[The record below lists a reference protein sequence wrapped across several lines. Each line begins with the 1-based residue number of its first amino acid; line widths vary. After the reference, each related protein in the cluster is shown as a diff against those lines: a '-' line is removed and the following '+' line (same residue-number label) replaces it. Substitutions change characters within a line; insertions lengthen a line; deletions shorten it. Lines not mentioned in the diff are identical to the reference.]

1 MNFWALEVEDVFQKL
16 ETSPD
21 GLSKAE
27 RERRLKIYGPN
38 EIKVKEKKW
47 YEIFAKQF
55 LNPLVLVLIVSMI
68 VLGYLEHHLEAFIV
82 FVIVILGAITG
93 FLQEWKAENVMRELR
108 KFLIPKALVV
118 SGGRIIE
125 VDSNSIVPGDVII
138 VEAGMK
144 VPADARILESREL
157 SVDESMLTGE
167 SFPVAKNNKKV
178 PEDTIIPERTCM
190 LYAGTVV
197 TSGWGKAVVV
207 ATGEKTEMG
216 KIGKGLEESVE
227 TPLIRK
233 IRIFARQLTIG
244 IILISVAIFLLGL
257 YRGYETTY
265 SFLSA
270 ISFAVAVIPEI
281 LPATITLALAFGVR
295 EMAKKNALVKSLP
308 AVETLGSVTAICSDK
323 TGTLTQN
330 KLRVVKLITP
340 NGEYEVGEDGFYSEG
355 NKVEPGEDVK
365 KLILAGYMC
374 NRAVCEGG
382 NCRGDPLEVALLELA
397 LKTGITEEYEILD
410 EIPFDSKRKYM
421 AVSAKTR
428 NGIYV
433 IVKGAPEVIE
443 RMVQSKIP
451 ENCTQEG
458 MRTIAFASKK
468 FEEFKGFELEGLEF
482 LGYQCLIDP
491 LREDSRE
498 SVENCKS
505 AGIRVLMITGD
516 HPATALKIARD
527 AGIEGDVITGRELEK
542 IDLREAIKKYSVF
555 ARTTP
560 EQKLEIVKALQENG
574 EVVAV
579 TGDGVNDAPAL
590 KRAEIGVAM
599 GSGSDIAKEAGDM
612 VLLDD
617 KFSTIVRAI
626 EVGRDVFRKIQRIIS
641 WILPTNGAQGS
652 IVLVAFALGIAMPML
667 PLHILWINTV
677 TSGLLGM
684 MLVFDPMEKGLLRLK
699 PTKGELMSKRI
710 LFRVAYISAIGVLVA
725 YLLYFDTGKMSTA
738 VNGIIAIQV
747 WYLLTPHVE
756 KSFFEVGFRNRY
768 AIVGIFLLLVLQIYV
783 TNFSTVL
790 KLEPMSLE
798 EWIKTFAI
806 ASIVFIVVELEKLV
820 YRFLWKEI
828 NHKSPSQSSLQ
839 K

>member
-1 MNFWALEVEDVFQKL
+1 MKFWSLEVDEVIQKL
-16 ETSPD
+16 ETSLN
-21 GLSKAE
+21 GLTQAE
-27 RERRLKIYGPN
+27 RERRLKIYGSN
-38 EIKVKEKKW
+38 EIKVKERKPF
-47 YEIFAKQF
+47 EVFIRQF
-55 LNPLVLVLIVSMI
+55 LNPLVLVLVASMLL
-68 VLGYLEHHLEAFIV
+68 LGYLEHHLEAIIV
-82 FVIVILGAITG
+82 FAIVILGAITG
-93 FLQEWKAENVMRELR
+93 FLQEWKAESIMKELR
-108 KFLIPKALVV
+108 KFLLPKALVV
-118 SGGRIIE
+118 SEGKIIE
-125 VDSNSIVPGDVII
+125 VDSSSIVPGDVII

-144 VPADARILESREL
+144 VPADARIIESREL

-167 SFPVAKNNKKV
+167 SFPVTKNNKKI
-178 PEDTIIPERTCM
+178 PEDAIVPERTCM
-190 LYAGTVV
+190 LYAGTTI

-216 KIGKGLEESVE
+216 KIGKGLEERAE

-233 IRIFARQLTIG
+233 IRIFAKQLTIG
-244 IILISVAIFLLGL
+244 IILVSAAIFLLGV
-257 YRGYETTY
+257 YRGYEIDY

-308 AVETLGSVTAICSDK
+308 AVETLGSVTVICSDK

-330 KLRVVKLITP
+330 KLKVVKLLTP
-340 NGEYEVGEDGFYSEG
+340 NGEYEVREDGIYREG
-355 NKVEPGEDVK
+355 NRIEPGEDVK
-365 KLILAGYMC
+365 RLILAGYMC

-382 NCRGDPLEVALLELA
+382 NCRGDPLEIALLELA
-397 LKTGITEEYEILD
+397 LKMGIVEEYEVLD
-410 EIPFDSKRKYM
+410 EIPFDSKRKFM
-421 AVSAKTR
+421 AVSVKTR
-428 NGIYV
+428 DEVYL

-443 RMVQSKIP
+443 RMTRTKTP
-451 ENCTQEG
+451 ETCTQEG
-458 MRTIAFASKK
+458 MRTIAFAFKK
-468 FEEFKGFELEGLEF
+468 LEVFNGFELEDLEF

-491 LREDSRE
+491 LREDSKE

-527 AGIEGDVITGRELEK
+527 AGIEGDVITGMDLEK
-542 IDLREAIKKYSVF
+542 TDLREAVKKCSIF

-560 EQKLEIVKALQENG
+560 EQKLEIVKALQANG

-617 KFSTIVRAI
+617 RFSTIVKAV

-641 WILPTNGAQGS
+641 WIIPTNGAQGS

-684 MLVFDPMEKGLLRLK
+684 MLVFDPMEKGLLKLK

-710 LFRVAYISAIGVLVA
+710 LFRVAYISILGVLLV
-725 YLLYFDTGKMSTA
+725 YYLYFNTGKMSSA
-738 VNGIIAIQV
+738 VNGLIALQI
-747 WYLLTPHVE
+747 WYLLTPHIE
-756 KSFFEVGFRNRY
+756 KSFFEVGLKNKY
-768 AIVGIFLLLVLQIYV
+768 AILGILLLLILQLYM
-783 TNFSTVL
+783 TNFSSAL
-790 KLEPMSLE
+790 KLEPMSVE
-798 EWIKTFAI
+798 EWVKTFAI
-806 ASIVFIVVELEKLV
+806 AFIVFIIVELEKLV
-820 YRFLWKEI
+820 FRLVRRG
-828 NHKSPSQSSLQ
+828 
-839 K
+839 

>member
-1 MNFWALEVEDVFQKL
+1 MNFWALEVEEVLQKL
-16 ETSPD
+16 ETNPN
-21 GLSKAE
+21 GLGQVE

-47 YEIFAKQF
+47 FEVLARQF
-55 LNPLVLVLIVSMI
+55 LNPLVLVLIASMI
-68 VLGYLEHHLEAFIV
+68 ILGYLEHYLEAIIV
-82 FVIVILGAITG
+82 FAIVILGALTG
-93 FLQEWKAENVMRELR
+93 FFQEWKAESIMRELR
-108 KFLIPKALVV
+108 KFLIPKALIFSEGKMV
-118 SGGRIIE
+118 E
-125 VDSNSIVPGDVII
+125 VESSSLVPGDVIV

-144 VPADARILESREL
+144 VPADARIIESREL

-167 SFPVAKNNKKV
+167 SFPVSKNNKKV
-178 PEDTIIPERTCM
+178 PEDAIVPERTCM
-190 LYAGTVV
+190 LYAGTTV
-197 TSGWGKAVVV
+197 TSGWGKAVVF
-207 ATGEKTEMG
+207 ATGERTEIG
-216 KIGKGLEESVE
+216 KIGKGLEESAE
-227 TPLIRK
+227 TPLLRK

-244 IILISVAIFLLGL
+244 IIIVSVAIFLLGL
-257 YRGYETTY
+257 YRGYDTTY

-308 AVETLGSVTAICSDK
+308 AVETLGSVTVICSDK

-340 NGEYEVGEDGFYSEG
+340 KGEYEVREDGFYSRG

-397 LKTGITEEYEILD
+397 LKTGIIDEYEVLD
-410 EIPFDSKRKYM
+410 EIPFDSKRKFM

-428 NGIYV
+428 DGVYV
-433 IVKGAPEVIE
+433 IVKGAPEVVE
-443 RMVQSKIP
+443 RMIQNKIP
-451 ENCTQEG
+451 ESCTQEG
-458 MRTIAFASKK
+458 MRTIAFAFKK
-468 FEEFKGFELEGLEF
+468 LETFKGFDLENLEF

-491 LREDSRE
+491 VREDSRE

-527 AGIEGDVITGRELEK
+527 AGIDGDVITGKELEGK
-542 IDLREAIKKYSVF
+542 DLREVVRKYSVF

-574 EVVAV
+574 EAVAV

-617 KFSTIVRAI
+617 RFSTIVKAI
-626 EVGRDVFRKIQRIIS
+626 EVGRDVFRKIQRIVS
-641 WILPTNGAQGS
+641 WLIPTNGAQGS

-684 MLVFDPMEKGLLRLK
+684 MLVFDPMEKGLLKLR

-710 LFRVAYISAIGVLVA
+710 FFRVIYISAIGVLIA
-725 YLLYFDTGKMSTA
+725 YLLYFDTGKMSAA
-738 VNGIIAIQV
+738 VNGLIALQI
-747 WYLLTPHVE
+747 WYLFTPHIE
-756 KSFFEVGFRNRY
+756 KSFFEVRFSNKY
-768 AIVGIFLLLVLQIYV
+768 AIFGIVILLVLQVYV
-783 TNFSTVL
+783 TNFSSVL
-790 KLEPMSLE
+790 RLEPMTLG
-798 EWIKTFAI
+798 EWMKTFAI
-806 ASIVFIVVELEKLV
+806 ASIAFIAVELEKIV
-820 YRFLWKEI
+820 FRFFGKKF
-828 NHKSPSQSSLQ
+828 NQNRSS
-839 K
+839 